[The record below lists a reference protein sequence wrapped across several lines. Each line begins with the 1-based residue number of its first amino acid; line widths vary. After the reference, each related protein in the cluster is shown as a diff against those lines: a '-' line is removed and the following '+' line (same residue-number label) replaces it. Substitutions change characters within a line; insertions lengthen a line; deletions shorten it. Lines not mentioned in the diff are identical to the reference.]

1 MKIIGLTGGIACGK
15 STAAAILREFGAVHI
30 DADAI
35 THELQQPGGALYEGF
50 VRHFGPRVLQAD
62 GSLDRPAIGQLVFA
76 DTADP
81 AERRWLDAFTHPV
94 ILRAV
99 KDRLERARAS
109 RPPAVLLDVPLLFE
123 AGWDRL
129 ADETWLLAL
138 PHEIQVQRLV
148 ARNGYSRE
156 EAEARIAAQMPLDE
170 KRRRATVVIDNS
182 GTEEDLRAALCRLWR
197 DRIDA
202 T

>member
-15 STAAAILREFGAVHI
+15 STAAAILRELGAAHI

-129 ADETWLLAL
+129 ADETWLIAL
-138 PHEIQVQRLV
+138 PHEIQVQRLM

-156 EAEARIAAQMPLDE
+156 EAEARIAAQMPLAE

>member
-15 STAAAILREFGAVHI
+15 STAAAILEGFGAFHI

-35 THELQQPGGALYEGF
+35 THELQRPGGALYEGF
-50 VRHFGPRVLQAD
+50 VRHFGPCVLQAD
-62 GSLDRPAIGQLVFA
+62 GSLDRPAIGRLVFD

-81 AERRWLDAFTHPV
+81 LERRWLDDFTHPV

-99 KDRLERARAS
+99 KERLAQARAA
-109 RPPAVLLDVPLLFE
+109 RPLAALLDVPLLFE
-123 AGWDRL
+123 AGWDKL
-129 ADETWLLAL
+129 ADETWLIAL
-138 PHEIQVQRLV
+138 PHDIQVQRLM
-148 ARNGYSRE
+148 ARNGYSEE
-156 EAEARIAAQMPLDE
+156 EAEARIAAQMPLAE

-197 DRIDA
+197 ERIDA